1 MRLVARSGRRIERS
15 HAGRGRAGGATAR
28 EGLLRAHTR
37 GRNHTTLAVSIH
49 TSAPCFRANRAL
61 PFLYT

>member
-1 MRLVARSGRRIERS
+1 MRLGARSGRRTERS
-15 HAGRGRAGGATAR
+15 HAGRGRAGGATTR

-37 GRNHTTLAVSIH
+37 GQNHTTLAASIH
-49 TSAPCFRANRAL
+49 TSTPCFRASRAL